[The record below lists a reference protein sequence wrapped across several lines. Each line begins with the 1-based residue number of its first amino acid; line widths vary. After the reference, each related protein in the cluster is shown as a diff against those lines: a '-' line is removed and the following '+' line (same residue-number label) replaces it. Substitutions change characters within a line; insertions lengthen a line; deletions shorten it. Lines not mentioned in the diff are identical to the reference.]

1 MNLPNR
7 LTVVRLIMVPFFIVV
22 YLFPYKMCGI
32 QVPVFDILWTHI
44 SLVDLIAFGVFAIA
58 SITDFLDGKIAR
70 ANNLVTTFG
79 KFVDPVADKMLV
91 NSALILLTV
100 DQKMPA
106 ALLIIMILRDTIVD
120 AVRFLA
126 ASNNV
131 VIAASICGKSKTMTQ
146 MIAICLMLLNNP
158 IFSVCHIPVDLILM
172 YLATAF
178 SVFSGIDY
186 LRGSKDFIMESM

>member
-1 MNLPNR
+1 
-7 LTVVRLIMVPFFIVV
+7 
-22 YLFPYKMCGI
+22 
-32 QVPVFDILWTHI
+32 
-44 SLVDLIAFGVFAIA
+44 
-58 SITDFLDGKIAR
+58 
-70 ANNLVTTFG
+70 
-79 KFVDPVADKMLV
+79 
-91 NSALILLTV
+91 
-100 DQKMPA
+100 MPA

-131 VIAASICGKSKTMTQ
+131 VIAASIWGKSKTMTQ

-158 IFSVCHIPVDLILM
+158 IFSVYHIPVDLILM